1 MGGGGRSEG
10 MGVGLEVCTVFT
22 TPVGC
27 YTGGRGSASKSDSV
41 SQMTKPVFSVMRSR
55 CDQIIIINYN

>member
-22 TPVGC
+22 TSVGC

-55 CDQIIIINYN
+55 